1 MSPPNGHANGSTASG
16 AANEP
21 VQTLPVQV
29 PRTGSPNNA
38 RFSAQEVR
46 DLCAALEVPFDPK
59 VINWRVTNT
68 SKNGK
73 LRGQVIP
80 YADQRAYTDRL
91 NQLFTPAGWTRRYN
105 VHTSAN
111 FERSKDQ
118 KNVAKVFVTCE
129 LRITGLGMHSA
140 TGEQW
145 SDDENAVT
153 SAEAQAFKRSCA
165 CYGVGRYLYHFDA
178 VWVDLDDR
186 KRPKN
191 VPKLPGWAT
200 PDGWQRGLRPN
211 TETTPTE
218 SMPREN
224 SVRSNVCSEDTQRN
238 DMVLQIE
245 KMARPLGRRL
255 YRGLL
260 RTEAMVWSPSQI
272 ADPALRR
279 KVLER
284 MQSAERGFERLR
296 IALDKTG
303 PAPLNGIL
311 QSLKLRSLEMID
323 TLETL
328 KRVVLAIEA
337 AASSPK

>member
-1 MSPPNGHANGSTASG
+1 MGNSTRR
-16 AANEP
+16 P
-21 VQTLPVQV
+21 
-29 PRTGSPNNA
+29 
-38 RFSAQEVR
+38 
-46 DLCAALEVPFDPK
+46 
-59 VINWRVTNT
+59 
-68 SKNGK
+68 
-73 LRGQVIP
+73 
-80 YADQRAYTDRL
+80 
-91 NQLFTPAGWTRRYN
+91 RRYN

-118 KNVAKVFVTCE
+118 KTVAKVFVTCE

-140 TGEQW
+140 TGEEW

-165 CYGVGRYLYHFDA
+165 CYGLGRYLYYFDG

-191 VPKLPGWAT
+191 VPRLPDWAT
-200 PDGWQRGLRPN
+200 PEGWLRGLRPN
-211 TETTPTE
+211 TATTLTE

-224 SVRSNVCSEDTQRN
+224 RVRSNVCSEDTQHN
-238 DMVLQIE
+238 DVVLQIE

-260 RTEAMVWSPSQI
+260 RTEAMVWSPNQI
-272 ADPALRR
+272 ADPALQR

-284 MQSAERGFERLR
+284 MQSAERGLERLR

>member
-1 MSPPNGHANGSTASG
+1 MSPPNGHANGSTPSG
-16 AANEP
+16 AANDP
-21 VQTLPVQV
+21 AQTLPVQL
-29 PRTGSPNNA
+29 PRTESPNNA

-46 DLCAALEVPFDPK
+46 DLCADLEVPFDPK

-68 SKNGK
+68 SRNGK

-91 NQLFTPAGWTRRYN
+91 NELFTPAGWTRRYN

-118 KNVAKVFVTCE
+118 KTVAKVFVTCE
-129 LRITGLGMHSA
+129 LCITGLGMHSA
-140 TGEQW
+140 TGEEW

-165 CYGVGRYLYHFDA
+165 CYGLGRYLYHFDG

-186 KRPKN
+186 RRPKSA
-191 VPKLPGWAT
+191 PKLPGWAT
-200 PDGWQRGLRPN
+200 PEGWQRGLRPSTATAV
-211 TETTPTE
+211 TEPT
-218 SMPREN
+218 PREN
-224 SVRSNVCSEDTQRN
+224 RVRSNVRSENPQRN
-238 DMVLQIE
+238 EVVLQIE
-245 KMARPLGRRL
+245 EMAKPLGRRL

-260 RTEAMVWSPSQI
+260 RTEARAWSPNQI
-272 ADPALRR
+272 ADPALQR

-284 MQSAERGFERLR
+284 MQSAERGLERLR
-296 IALDKTG
+296 DALDKTG
-303 PAPLNGIL
+303 PAPLNVIL

-323 TLETL
+323 TLEAL
-328 KRVVLAIEA
+328 KRVVLAVEA
-337 AASSPK
+337 AGSSPK